1 MYGKI
6 LRDLRVERNLSQQQL
21 ADILGTT
28 QKTISKYELEDLDL
42 STDMVV
48 SICKYF
54 GVTAGSLLGLE
65 D

>member
-6 LRDLRVERNLSQQQL
+6 LRDLRVERNLSQQL

-54 GVTAGSLLGLE
+54 GVTAGYLLGLE